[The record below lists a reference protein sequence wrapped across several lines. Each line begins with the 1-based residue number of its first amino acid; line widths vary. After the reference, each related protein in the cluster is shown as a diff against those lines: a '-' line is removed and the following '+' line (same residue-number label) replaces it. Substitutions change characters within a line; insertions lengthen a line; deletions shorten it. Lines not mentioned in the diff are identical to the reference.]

1 MKFIITDRDDCGYYT
16 EDGFV
21 EYPEKVL
28 EFDSLESFVSWATEM
43 NIPRF
48 KIYAPKEG
56 KNENGEHHMI
66 YCMSDYD

>member
-21 EYPEKVL
+21 EYPE
-28 EFDSLESFVSWATEM
+28 